1 MLVVA
6 PGPVLLFVLVVGVL
20 IVYFDKLLVLD
31 LAIGLNWT

>member
-20 IVYFDKLLVLD
+20 IVCFDKLLVLD
-31 LAIGLNWT
+31 LAIGLNWN

>member
-6 PGPVLLFVLVVGVL
+6 PGLFWFVLVVGVL

-31 LAIGLNWT
+31 LAIGLNWN